1 MFFCI
6 FFPRLLAARFSRSH
20 CGNWG
25 NCWVDLSRLWEKKTP
40 LAGTVTGSLFEE
52 VCPKTQ
58 AFIVLLFRSGPG
70 GPRCRLWGLQL
81 QRHRPAAL
89 VFPSLAGPPA
99 PPHQSHPTAKALECV
114 WTIVRMFVPGTPSH
128 NLLCPLPVLTTKMD
142 AIFCP
147 VGVGILGDGVR
158 SYRIWCKMADL
169 WMLFFILLVHGHLAT
184 FKRFSDLISEKAA
197 ATRQSGSGGCRRGN
211 LVIF

>member
-1 MFFCI
+1 MWKLGE
-6 FFPRLLAARFSRSH
+6 LLGRSLQALGKKNTSGRDSDREPLRGGVPQDAGVHRAAVPLRPGRPPLPALGVAASAPAARRA
-20 CGNWG
+20 G
-25 NCWVDLSRLWEKKTP
+25 LP
-40 LAGTVTGSLFEE
+40 L
-52 VCPKTQ
+52 
-58 AFIVLLFRSGPG
+58 PG
-70 GPRCRLWGLQL
+70 GSP
-81 QRHRPAAL
+81 
-89 VFPSLAGPPA
+89 GP

-158 SYRIWCKMADL
+158 SYPIWCKTADL
-169 WMLFFILLVHGHLAT
+169 WMLFFILLVPGRLAT

-197 ATRQSGSGGCRRGN
+197 ATRQSGSGGGGCRRGN